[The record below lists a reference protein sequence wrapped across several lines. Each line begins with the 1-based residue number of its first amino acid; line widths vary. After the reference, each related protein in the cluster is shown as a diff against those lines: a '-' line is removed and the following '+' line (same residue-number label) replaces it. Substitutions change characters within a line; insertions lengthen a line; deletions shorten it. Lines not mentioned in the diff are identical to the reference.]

1 MDTLTP
7 KLTVDQIKQ
16 NIDALKSK
24 GLDDAKIQSYVDNY
38 SSDGSGGFIRKDI
51 IQQRQAR
58 IDQGLPVSV
67 NPDKVEPTLAGSIV
81 RGLVQAPLSTLL
93 SVAAPVNGDKGLTVH
108 SKYLGNTS
116 DITKNI
122 NDKATELAGKVNSGD
137 MSTGRAVAGILGES
151 ALQTANV
158 ASLIPFAEGAGAIK
172 GTIAGTTAAESAVPA
187 LTKAQKA
194 IQLAKQSVEGAGVGY
209 GFDVANNL
217 ANTDKTTGQSLI
229 PGVGTLIGA
238 ATPGVIAGTMKA
250 GSGAIEL
257 AGKGKQLASNVATK
271 TGDLVSSVSPKAEN
285 IMSNVARINPTDAT
299 TFKQM
304 AGKTHGQYLVDTGNF
319 GTPDQIIKK
328 EAEKFAQSVKDVDAT
343 LAKLPG
349 TYQPKEAID
358 VADALT
364 ERLVRVKSPEAK
376 RAIELSDKLKT
387 KGLDMSEMNELK
399 RLYERNVK
407 LVHNKAI
414 NPDAVALATNMDN
427 SLRNWQF
434 AKADE
439 LGFSNIAEMN
449 KQTQMSRFIVD
460 KLGAKAIKND
470 QLNGVGLSDW
480 IMLSGGNPTAVGG
493 FLTKKF
499 FSDPGVQAKMA
510 KMLSKTEA
518 KGAIKPIVG
527 ETKLLRLEAPKES
540 YKGTKVTAP
549 INLPKETVTSAEKR
563 IQKNMGIT
571 RSVDTRIPK
580 QLLGLPSPS
589 GKIGVIE
596 LPGVGTFNKNKYTK
610 SGIIE
615 VINAKI
621 KNPSDRRKLVNILND
636 GFTSGKPSKLP
647 RAKK

>member
-24 GLDDAKIQSYVDNY
+24 GFDDAKIQSYVDNY
-38 SSDGSGGFIRKDI
+38 SSDGSGGFALKNAPKDSSSLGGAVTERFNNI
-51 IQQRQAR
+51 SDIQKGREDGKSVLGEALSTFAP
-58 IDQGLPVSV
+58 GVAEKV
-67 NPDKVEPTLAGSIV
+67 NPTISKIQSIKSKFMPNIAPDLATVGQVAGLANDVIGFGLSAITPDFIKKFGADAVKSVVPEVLAKAGIQSMEDYNKWAVKNPMTAKNIEGAVNIASLLPEGKAVEAVSPAIKDAAGNVISKTVSTSGEAISKGKALAGDAVS
-81 RGLVQAPLSTLL
+81 
-93 SVAAPVNGDKGLTVH
+93 
-108 SKYLGNTS
+108 
-116 DITKNI
+116 
-122 NDKATELAGKVNSGD
+122 
-137 MSTGRAVAGILGES
+137 AVA
-151 ALQTANV
+151 
-158 ASLIPFAEGAGAIK
+158 
-172 GTIAGTTAAESAVPA
+172 
-187 LTKAQKA
+187 
-194 IQLAKQSVEGAGVGY
+194 
-209 GFDVANNL
+209 
-217 ANTDKTTGQSLI
+217 
-229 PGVGTLIGA
+229 
-238 ATPGVIAGTMKA
+238 
-250 GSGAIEL
+250 
-257 AGKGKQLASNVATK
+257 
-271 TGDLVSSVSPKAEN
+271 PKSEN

-299 TFKQM
+299 KFEQM

-449 KQTQMSRFIVD
+449 KQTQLSRFLVD

-518 KGAIKPIVG
+518 KGAIKPVLG
-527 ETKLLRLEAPKES
+527 ETKLLRIEAPKGS
-540 YKGTKVTAP
+540 TVPSRGSGSTIPVAPKGA
-549 INLPKETVTSAEKR
+549 
-563 IQKNMGIT
+563 NMEFTGQT
-571 RSVDTRIPK
+571 
-580 QLLGLPSPS
+580 G
-589 GKIGVIE
+589 GV
-596 LPGVGTFNKNKYTK
+596 
-610 SGIIE
+610 
-615 VINAKI
+615 
-621 KNPSDRRKLVNILND
+621 
-636 GFTSGKPSKLP
+636 TSGKPSKLP